1 MTALRSD
8 FSSGKPLPASV
19 ASESAAST
27 SARRTVAGA
36 SGLAGTVSAVT
47 ARCYP
52 RSGARRARR
61 RKGGRRRRRRAIA
74 APGQPL
80 VVGGPGV
87 REPDVGEPDREGGV
101 VAERV
106 LEGGLHARVEAPPAQ
121 CGVEGAAVAAQRG
134 EAAAARPADIG
145 APDAGLGHPDR
156 LVRRA

>member
-47 ARCYP
+47 APCYP

-61 RKGGRRRRRRAIA
+61 RQGGRRRRRRAVA

-80 VVGGPGV
+80 VVGRPGV

-106 LEGGLHARVEAPPAQ
+106 LEGGLHARVEVPPAQ
-121 CGVEGAAVAAQRG
+121 GGVERAAVAPQRRQP
-134 EAAAARPADIG
+134 APTRPAD
-145 APDAGLGHPDR
+145 
-156 LVRRA
+156 VRPAD

>member
-61 RKGGRRRRRRAIA
+61 REGGGRARRGRGGGGAEGRRVA

-80 VVGGPGV
+80 AVGGPGV
-87 REPDVGEPDREGGV
+87 GEPHVGEPDGEGGV

-106 LEGGLHARVEAPPAQ
+106 L
-121 CGVEGAAVAAQRG
+121 
-134 EAAAARPADIG
+134 
-145 APDAGLGHPDR
+145 
-156 LVRRA
+156 